1 MEEKER
7 KESRE
12 HSRKLPDPAAMEQ
25 LLRDKGDL
33 MATAILQLTWYAA
46 LSAPEIGQLKWS
58 AVDFSNGT
66 LQAAQRRVPMAP
78 ELRAFL
84 SELPQ
89 KGPFVVASRRSGA
102 APFSRGSISRK
113 VRGLLNAG
121 GMSDLDLQDV
131 RNAAILRFI
140 QKYPIEEA
148 ARITGYDI
156 RSLQVLYRRYVAV
169 GPYPHH
175 RKAKKMDFDPDLLQM
190 ALEKE
195 GDVVG
200 TRVVVLSWQGDLLL
214 REMVSLQWKDVNLK
228 ERTWRISGKKK
239 QIPHGILPYLRKWS
253 EQESS
258 EQALLRGVRSG
269 SPYELAYLA
278 RMASE
283 FFSRNGLERY
293 TLVSIRG
300 KGSSPKLR
308 RQQILAYIQVNGS
321 GRIAELSHTL
331 GIPQTEVH
339 RLLRE
344 LEMDGALR
352 SVRSGGQRYVLPD
365 VKSNREKI
373 ESYWIKKQGDVVTQ
387 AEVSKVTGIPQN
399 LVNYY
404 MRNAVQKGLLIRERQ
419 GVYRVQRTKEP
430 ELSEEVCREK
440 RD

>member
-12 HSRKLPDPAAMEQ
+12 PSRKLPGPAAMER
-25 LLRDKGDL
+25 LLRDQGDL

-58 AVDFSNGT
+58 DVDFSSGT
-66 LQAAQRRVPMAP
+66 LQAARRRVPMAP
-78 ELRAFL
+78 ELSAFL

-89 KGPFVVASRRSGA
+89 KGPFVVASSRGGA

-121 GMSDLDLQDV
+121 GMPDLDLQDV

-148 ARITGYDI
+148 ARVTGYDI
-156 RSLQVLYRRYVAV
+156 RSLQVLYRRYVAA
-169 GPYPHH
+169 GPYPHR
-175 RKAKKMDFDPDLLQM
+175 RKAKEMDFDPDLLQT
-190 ALEKE
+190 ALEKD

-214 REMVSLQWKDVNLK
+214 REMAPLQWKDVDLK
-228 ERTWRISGKKK
+228 KRTWQISGKEK
-239 QIPHGILPYLRKWS
+239 QIPPGILPYLRKWS

-258 EQALLRGVRSG
+258 EQALLRGIRSG
-269 SPYELAYLA
+269 SPHELAYLA

-300 KGSSPKLR
+300 KGSSPKLH
-308 RQQILAYIQVNGS
+308 RQQILAYIQEHGS
-321 GRIAELSHTL
+321 ARIAELSHAL
-331 GIPQTEVH
+331 GIPQKEVR
-339 RLLRE
+339 RLLGE
-344 LEMDGALR
+344 LEAEGVLR
-352 SVRSGGQRYVLPD
+352 SVQSGGRRYVLPEAR
-365 VKSNREKI
+365 SNREKI
-373 ESYWIKKQGDVVTQ
+373 EGYWMKKQGEIVTQ
-387 AEVSKVTGIPQN
+387 AEIAKGTGVPQN

-404 MRNAVQKGLLIRERQ
+404 MRNAVQKGLLTRERQ
-419 GVYRVQRTKEP
+419 GVYRVQKAKKEG
-430 ELSEEVCREK
+430 EK
-440 RD
+440 KC